1 VRRYRREVSQYKVVR
16 FLNSR
21 RDTSI
26 HRNETVITKAGGL
39 AMIIYHGID
48 LGSGVLDVYHGS

>member
-1 VRRYRREVSQYKVVR
+1 MSQYKIVR
-16 FLNSR
+16 FVNSR

-26 HRNETVITKAGGL
+26 HRNERVITEAGGV